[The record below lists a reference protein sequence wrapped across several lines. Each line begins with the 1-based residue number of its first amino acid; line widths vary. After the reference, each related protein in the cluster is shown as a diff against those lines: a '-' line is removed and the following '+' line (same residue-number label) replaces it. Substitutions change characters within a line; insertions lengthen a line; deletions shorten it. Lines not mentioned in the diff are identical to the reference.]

1 MLLKLMGILDIEGC
15 IVVADALNCQKDT
28 AKAIVKGK
36 ADYLLSVKD
45 NQSALKKDI
54 EDYIRDEH
62 LRKSMDTYE
71 TCEKNRDRV
80 ERRMAYSTDDVEW
93 LSGRKEWES
102 LVYIGAVNTRFTG
115 KKGITN
121 EWHYY
126 ISSRELTAEELL
138 KHARLEW
145 SVETM
150 HWLLDVHFG
159 EDFCRS
165 EDKNVQQNLNIIRK
179 IALNSIKL
187 FNGKNNNKF
196 PRRLRRGIMGIRG
209 NERPKGRGI
218 RPKEIKRPLSEI
230 ILDCLALSIY

>member
-1 MLLKLMGILDIEGC
+1 MIGGRGGYGTGGDRGRSANAVDPGAQGEGNTWC
-15 IVVADALNCQKDT
+15 ERRALRP
-28 AKAIVKGK
+28 VPGGK
-36 ADYLLSVKD
+36 
-45 NQSALKKDI
+45 
-54 EDYIRDEH
+54 
-62 LRKSMDTYE
+62 
-71 TCEKNRDRV
+71 TCEKNWDRV
-80 ERRMAYSTDDVEW
+80 ERRTAYSTDDVEW

-150 HWLLDVHFG
+150 HWLLDVHFC
-159 EDFCRS
+159 EDFCRA
-165 EDKNVQQNLNIIRK
+165 EDENVQQNLNIIRK